1 MLSRT
6 ALALPFGV
14 RHLPKCGDKALPNLI
29 MSGVVAGCWEDV
41 MIGSSIYLRDRAAF
55 TGGSPQAVYEELWQR
70 GRKGRLRTR
79 AILSGAT
86 LLLCGMLVNA
96 VFGIA
101 MALLVAAADA
111 FVHWRVYQASSVWR
125 RGLRGDERMN
135 RLLRYT
141 LERRG
146 HRVLYGR
153 VVPGHGQIDQ
163 LVFGPGGL
171 WLIHNEAWHPDTEI
185 AQYGGKL
192 FVDDRTPTKFVR
204 ELTARADAAADLISR
219 VAEVPV
225 KVTPVLAVHGGKIAK
240 APFAADGIV
249 FAPPLKLIRWMS
261 RNPTGDY
268 SPEEVEAIARAAVH
282 ALPIG
287 GRLTPP
293 AAAA

>member
-1 MLSRT
+1 
-6 ALALPFGV
+6 
-14 RHLPKCGDKALPNLI
+14 
-29 MSGVVAGCWEDV
+29 

-70 GRKGRLRTR
+70 GRKNRLRIR
-79 AILSGAT
+79 AILAGAT
-86 LLLCGMLVNA
+86 LILCGLLVNA
-96 VFGIA
+96 VFGIV
-101 MALLVAAADA
+101 MALLVAAADT
-111 FVHWRVYQASSVWR
+111 FVHWRIYHASSVWR
-125 RGLRGDERMN
+125 RGLRGDERMG

-146 HRVLYGR
+146 YRVLHER
-153 VVPGHGQIDQ
+153 VVPEHGQVDQ
-163 LVFGPGGL
+163 LVFGPGGV
-171 WLIHNEAWHPDTEI
+171 WLVHNEAWHPDTEI
-185 AQYGGKL
+185 SVHGGKL

-204 ELTARADAAADLISR
+204 SLTARAEAAAEIISEA
-219 VAEVPV
+219 AEMPI
-225 KVTPVLAVHGGKIAK
+225 KVRPVLAVHGGKLAK
-240 APFAADGIV
+240 SPFAADGIV

-261 RNPTGDY
+261 RNPNADY